1 MVEILQPKVMK
12 NSSLLGN
19 SRTDLNTRA
28 SALVS
33 SLAIVLLLK
42 QYKIPLERDY
52 KLLFLRCLALEAD
65 PSFKRCTMY
74 EAVLEEFSVS
84 LRK

>member
-19 SRTDLNTRA
+19 GRTDLNTRA

-42 QYKIPLERDY
+42 QYEIPLERDY
-52 KLLFLRCLALEAD
+52 KLLLLRCLALEAD
-65 PSFKRCTMY
+65 PSFKRCTAY
-74 EAVLEEFSVS
+74 EAVLEEFSDS

>member
-1 MVEILQPKVMK
+1 MAK

-19 SRTDLNTRA
+19 SKTDLSTRA

-42 QYKIPLERDY
+42 QYEIPLERDY
-52 KLLFLRCLALEAD
+52 KLLLLRCLALEAD
-65 PSFKRCTMY
+65 PSCKRCTMY
-74 EAVLEEFSVS
+74 EAVLEEFSVR
-84 LRK
+84 LRE